1 WLNNKAPSYVV
12 YISFGSRIG
21 ASRRRIL
28 RHESVGGFV
37 GHCGWSSV
45 MEEMK
50 YGVPIVGV
58 SRQNDQST
66 NARLVEEAGVGL
78 KVGKIE
84 RGELAKVIEE
94 VVGGRN

>member
-1 WLNNKAPSYVV
+1 
-12 YISFGSRIG
+12 
-21 ASRRRIL
+21 
-28 RHESVGGFV
+28 
-37 GHCGWSSV
+37 

-50 YGVPIVGV
+50 YGVRIVGV
-58 SRQNDQST
+58 PQQNDQST

-94 VVGGRN
+94 LWVGGIRLMIR